1 MMREMKQKKFKLF
14 RVSMIAWVA
23 SSIVCRCDSWSQEIH
38 QLGPQSVRPKLG
50 FRSFSDEN
58 SPEKPSARR
67 LIRVKAGVL
76 WVMLDLIRQ
85 TKHLT
90 SLFIL
95 GSDSGFDSKRKHL
108 VERANSRRRI
118 NSFRFQ
124 CRSPIRC
131 QCCESQKQMRD
142 YRPKPRS
149 HTSSKLHSSA
159 ICRAM
164 REKKISQNSQLP
176 RRRSL

>member
-1 MMREMKQKKFKLF
+1 MREMKQKIQIISGFHDCLS
-14 RVSMIAWVA
+14 RVVYCMQMWFMIPRNPSTRAAICA
-23 SSIVCRCDSWSQEIH
+23 SKH
-38 QLGPQSVRPKLG
+38 G